1 LLNCEISSTV
11 KHMKT
16 IKNIEKKVFSY
27 IEKHHMLEAGDRVI
41 AGISGGADSVCLLF
55 VLLEWAKRKSLELEV
70 VHVNHGIRQDAAEDA
85 AYVEKLCRENGLKCY
100 LYHVDVPALAAAEK
114 CSLEEAGRKARYR
127 AFESAAADFTTAGEA
142 AHVQNGPACK
152 IAVAHNAN
160 DCSETMLF
168 HLFRGSGLRGL
179 GSIRP
184 VRDNIIRPILCLDRS
199 EIEEYLR
206 CRKIAY
212 CTDNTNASDDYT
224 RNRIR
229 HHILPFAEEHIV
241 KGSISHMAR
250 TAELLAETEDYLEEQ
265 TKAALEACLRQ
276 PDVSGQQ
283 LAETAHCDITV
294 QQSWTEQSTL
304 NELRVQNRPTSY
316 TLCIS
321 TLLSQHSL
329 MQKRILHQVVKNL
342 SPAQKDISYGHIAD
356 LLDLFTGEGNRSVDL
371 PFGIRGRR
379 EYDRVIVDI
388 VNETGRDRG
397 SSRPE
402 NTQLQPEG
410 EFLFTELSMEHFTE
424 EFQKKP
430 WEVSQNECT
439 KWLDYD
445 KIKQSLD
452 SRTRKKGDY
461 FTIADSSGKMV
472 RKSLKD
478 YMIDRKIPRAERD
491 RLPLLAE
498 GSHVVWLVGHRIS
511 EYYKI
516 TADTKHIL
524 QVQYVPKT
532 GRET

>member
-1 LLNCEISSTV
+1 MLNRKISSTV

-16 IKNIEKKVFSY
+16 VKNIEKKVFSY
-27 IEKHHMLEAGDRVI
+27 MEKHHMLKAGDRVI

-55 VLLEWAKRKSLELEV
+55 VLLEWAKCKDLELAV
-70 VHVNHGIRQDAAEDA
+70 VHVDHGIREDARVDA
-85 AYVEKLCRENGLKCY
+85 AYVEKLCRENGLKFY
-100 LYHVDVPALAAAEK
+100 LYHVDVPALAALEK
-114 CSLEEAGRKARYR
+114 CSLEEAGRKARYQ
-127 AFESAAADFTTAGEA
+127 AFESAAADFGAADFTAAGEA
-142 AHVQNGPACK
+142 AHVQGGPACK

-199 EIEEYLR
+199 EIELYLQHR
-206 CRKIAY
+206 NIPY
-212 CTDNTNASDDYT
+212 CTDNTNSSDDYT

-229 HHILPFAEEHIV
+229 HHILPYAEEHIV
-241 KGSISHMAR
+241 KGSVSHMAR

-265 TKAALEACLRQ
+265 TRSALEVCLQQ
-276 PDVSGQQ
+276 PVVTGQQ
-283 LAETAHCDITV
+283 QSETAQVTMPGASQD
-294 QQSWTEQSTL
+294 S
-304 NELRVQNRPTSY
+304 PTIYVLDRS
-316 TLCIS
+316 S
-321 TLLSQHSL
+321 LLSQHPL

-342 SPAQKDISYGHIAD
+342 SPGQKDISFGHIAD

-371 PFGIRGRR
+371 PFGICGRR

-388 VNETGRDRG
+388 VNEKGPGRQQT
-397 SSRPE
+397 E
-402 NTQLQPEG
+402 NTQFEPEG
-410 EFLFTELSMEHFTE
+410 EFLFTELSIEDFTE

-445 KIKQSLD
+445 KIEQSLV
-452 SRTRKKGDY
+452 SRTRQTGDY
-461 FTIADSSGKMV
+461 FTIAGSHGKMV

-478 YMIDRKIPRAERD
+478 YMIDRKIPKGDRD
-491 RLPLLAE
+491 KLLLLAE

-516 TADTKHIL
+516 TADTKRIL

-532 GRET
+532 QLDREV

>member
-1 LLNCEISSTV
+1 MLNWEISSTV

-16 IKNIEKKVFSY
+16 VKNIEKKVFSY
-27 IEKHHMLEAGDRVI
+27 MEKHHMLKAGDRVI

-55 VLLEWAKRKSLELEV
+55 VLLEWAKRKDLELAV
-70 VHVNHGIRQDAAEDA
+70 VHVDHGIREDAGADA
-85 AYVEKLCRENGLKCY
+85 AYVEKLCRENGVKFY
-100 LYHVDVPALAAAEK
+100 LYHVDVPALAALEK
-114 CSLEEAGRKARYR
+114 CSLEEAGRKARYQ
-127 AFESAAADFTTAGEA
+127 AFESAAADFAAGDFTAAGEA
-142 AHVQNGPACK
+142 AHVQGGPACK

-184 VRDNIIRPILCLDRS
+184 VRDNIIRPILCLDRG
-199 EIEEYLR
+199 EIEMYLQHR
-206 CRKIAY
+206 NIPY
-212 CTDNTNASDDYT
+212 CTDSTNSSDDYT

-229 HHILPFAEEHIV
+229 HHILPYAEEHIV
-241 KGSISHMAR
+241 KGSVSHMAR

-265 TKAALEACLRQ
+265 TRVALETCLW
-276 PDVSGQQ
+276 QQ
-283 LAETAHCDITV
+283 EATGKHLPGIV
-294 QQSWTEQSTL
+294 LS
-304 NELRVQNRPTSY
+304 
-316 TLCIS
+316 IS
-321 TLLSQHSL
+321 ALLSQHPL

-342 SPAQKDISYGHIAD
+342 SPEQKDISFGHIAD

-388 VNETGRDRG
+388 VNEKGPGRQQT
-397 SSRPE
+397 E
-402 NTQLQPEG
+402 NTQFAPEG
-410 EFLFTELSMEHFTE
+410 EFLFTELSIEDFTE

-445 KIKQSLD
+445 KIKQSLV
-452 SRTRKKGDY
+452 SRTRQTGDY
-461 FTIADSSGKMV
+461 FTIAGSHGKIV

-478 YMIDRKIPRAERD
+478 YMIDRKIPKGDRD
-491 RLPLLAE
+491 KLLLLAE

-516 TADTKHIL
+516 TADTKRIL

-532 GRET
+532 QLDREV

>member
-1 LLNCEISSTV
+1 MLNWKISSTV

-16 IKNIEKKVFSY
+16 VKNIEKKVFSY
-27 IEKHHMLEAGDRVI
+27 MEKHHMLKAGDRVI

-55 VLLEWAKRKSLELEV
+55 VLLEWARCKDLELAV
-70 VHVNHGIRQDAAEDA
+70 VHVDHGIREDAGADA
-85 AYVEKLCRENGLKCY
+85 AYVEKLCRENGVKFY
-100 LYHVDVPALAAAEK
+100 LYHVDVPALAALEK
-114 CSLEEAGRKARYR
+114 CSLEEAGRKARYQ
-127 AFESAAADFTTAGEA
+127 AFESAAADFAAGDFMAAGEA
-142 AHVQNGPACK
+142 AHVQDGSACK

-199 EIEEYLR
+199 EIEMYLQHR
-206 CRKIAY
+206 NIPY
-212 CTDNTNASDDYT
+212 CTDNTNSSDDYT

-229 HHILPFAEEHIV
+229 HHILPYAEEHIV
-241 KGSISHMAR
+241 KGSVSHMAR

-265 TKAALEACLRQ
+265 TRVALETCLWQ
-276 PDVSGQQ
+276 QDATGQH
-283 LAETAHCDITV
+283 LPGIV
-294 QQSWTEQSTL
+294 LS
-304 NELRVQNRPTSY
+304 
-316 TLCIS
+316 IS
-321 TLLSQHSL
+321 ALLSQHPL

-342 SPAQKDISYGHIAD
+342 SPGQKDISFGHIAD

-388 VNETGRDRG
+388 VNEKGPGRQQT
-397 SSRPE
+397 E
-402 NTQLQPEG
+402 NTQFEPEG
-410 EFLFTELSMEHFTE
+410 EFLFTELSIEDFTE

-445 KIKQSLD
+445 KIKQSLV
-452 SRTRKKGDY
+452 SRTRKTGDY
-461 FTIADSSGKMV
+461 FTIAGSHGKMV

-478 YMIDRKIPRAERD
+478 YMIDRKIPKGDRD
-491 RLPLLAE
+491 KLLLLAE

-516 TADTKHIL
+516 TADTKRIL

-532 GRET
+532 QLDREV

>member
-1 LLNCEISSTV
+1 
-11 KHMKT
+11 
-16 IKNIEKKVFSY
+16 
-27 IEKHHMLEAGDRVI
+27 MLKAGDRVI

-55 VLLEWAKRKSLELEV
+55 VLLEWARCKDLELAV
-70 VHVNHGIRQDAAEDA
+70 VHVDHGIREDAGADA
-85 AYVEKLCRENGLKCY
+85 AYVEKLCRENGVKFY
-100 LYHVDVPALAAAEK
+100 LYHVDVPALAALEK
-114 CSLEEAGRKARYR
+114 CSLEEAGRKARYQ
-127 AFESAAADFTTAGEA
+127 AFESAAADFGAGDFTAAGEA
-142 AHVQNGPACK
+142 AHVQGGPACK

-199 EIEEYLR
+199 EIEMYLQHR
-206 CRKIAY
+206 NIPY
-212 CTDNTNASDDYT
+212 CTDNTNSSDDYT

-229 HHILPFAEEHIV
+229 HHILPYAEEHIV
-241 KGSISHMAR
+241 KGSVSHMAR

-265 TKAALEACLRQ
+265 TRVALETCLWQ
-276 PDVSGQQ
+276 QDATGQH
-283 LAETAHCDITV
+283 LPGIV
-294 QQSWTEQSTL
+294 LS
-304 NELRVQNRPTSY
+304 
-316 TLCIS
+316 IS
-321 TLLSQHSL
+321 ALLSQHPL

-342 SPAQKDISYGHIAD
+342 SPGQKDISFGHIAD

-388 VNETGRDRG
+388 VNEKGPGRQQT
-397 SSRPE
+397 E
-402 NTQLQPEG
+402 NTQFEPEG
-410 EFLFTELSMEHFTE
+410 EFLFTELSIEDFTE

-445 KIKQSLD
+445 KIKQSLV
-452 SRTRKKGDY
+452 SRTRKTGDY
-461 FTIADSSGKMV
+461 FTIAGSHGKMV

-478 YMIDRKIPRAERD
+478 YMIDRKIPKGDRD
-491 RLPLLAE
+491 KLLLLAE

-516 TADTKHIL
+516 TADTKRIL

-532 GRET
+532 QLDREV